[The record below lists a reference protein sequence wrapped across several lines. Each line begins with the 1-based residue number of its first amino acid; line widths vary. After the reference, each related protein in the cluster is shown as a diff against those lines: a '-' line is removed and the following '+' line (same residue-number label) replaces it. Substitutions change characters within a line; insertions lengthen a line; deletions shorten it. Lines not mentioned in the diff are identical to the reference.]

1 MPPSALESER
11 SLLGSLLIDRD
22 SVIKV
27 SDIVSRSDFYDD
39 NHGII
44 YEAIL
49 DLYKK
54 NKPID
59 LVTVSEALSGRGELD
74 LIG

>member
-1 MPPSALESER
+1 
-11 SLLGSLLIDRD
+11 LLGSLLIDRD

-27 SDIVSRSDFYDD
+27 SDLISRADFYDD
-39 NHGII
+39 NHGVI

-49 DLYKK
+49 ELYKK

-59 LVTVSEALSGRGELD
+59 LVTVSESLSGRGELD
-74 LIG
+74 LI